1 MPLRLDTTSPIPF
14 YYQIREQLRQQIT
27 SGQLEPGDALPSEA
41 QLCTETGV
49 SRMTARQA
57 LTQLA
62 NEGLVIRQRGRG
74 TFVAA
79 PKTILPNMQVTGM
92 SYTEIMGQ
100 AGMSAGARVLAQEV
114 LPASAEVA
122 AQLRLATGERII
134 RIVRTRLAAGVIM
147 SLETS
152 FYPYSFFPDLAE
164 ADLTDASIYR
174 FLEQRYGIAPAYAVD
189 TIEISVAGA
198 YEAENF
204 KVNEGAPIVLV
215 TTLGCLANDTPVVF
229 TQTIHR
235 GDRFRASLRRERQK

>member
-27 SGQLEPGDALPSEA
+27 SGQLEPGDTLPSEA

-79 PKTILPNMQVTGM
+79 PKTILPNVQVTGM

-134 RIVRTRLAAGVIM
+134 RIVRTRLAAGEIM

-152 FYPYSFFPDLAE
+152 FYPHSLFPDLAE

-235 GDRFRASLRRERQK
+235 GDRFRASLRRERRK

>member
-79 PKTILPNMQVTGM
+79 PKTILPNVQVTGM

-152 FYPYSFFPDLAE
+152 FYPYSLFPNLAE

-235 GDRFRASLRRERQK
+235 GDRFRASLRRERRK